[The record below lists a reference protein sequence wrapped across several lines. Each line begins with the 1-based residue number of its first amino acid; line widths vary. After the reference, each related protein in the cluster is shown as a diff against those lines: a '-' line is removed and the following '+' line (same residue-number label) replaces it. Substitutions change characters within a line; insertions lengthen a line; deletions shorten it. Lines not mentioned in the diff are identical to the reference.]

1 MFWIRTGNAL
11 RIMAYPLVLVVWGSI
26 ALANNKTGLSAICAM
41 ILSGAHLLASYLYG
55 GLSAVN
61 PNFWLSFVIAIGVGA
76 IAGRKIYELKE
87 KIETPTFRELLPS
100 FLILRN
106 QVGVSENGS

>member
-1 MFWIRTGNAL
+1 
-11 RIMAYPLVLVVWGSI
+11 
-26 ALANNKTGLSAICAM
+26 
-41 ILSGAHLLASYLYG
+41 
-55 GLSAVN
+55 
-61 PNFWLSFVIAIGVGA
+61 VIAIGVGA